1 MYLRLDALRG
11 VAACSVL
18 LYHSKFTVWDE
29 PTALMRNAYLAVDL
43 FFVISGFVMQHA
55 YGARIRQGM
64 PLSDYMVLRLGRI
77 YPLHLFM
84 LLVWVPYIAFKTHLF
99 RQGFG
104 GSDPTID
111 SNAWTFLSNVLLIQA
126 WHLHDSLNWNYPS
139 WSISA
144 EWAVY
149 LLFFAWSSVRVLTAL
164 WWWPLLL
171 SALSYGLLAWIDPGT
186 LGFTYDH
193 GVLRCL
199 AAFSLGVGMHAIHA
213 RWGGRVRA
221 LPWCELGAMGATLA
235 CLSLA
240 DRSQWALHL
249 TPVAFAA
256 LVFIQADPRRGWV
269 GRVLDLTWLHQ
280 LGLWS
285 YAIYML
291 NGIVT
296 AVSTNVVAHL
306 FKVDTGHGLGWMAVL
321 FNGGMML
328 ACTALAKPC
337 YEWIELKGRDAAR
350 HWLAASRIDTRL
362 NQT

>member
-64 PLSDYMVLRLGRI
+64 PLFDYMVLRFGRI

-84 LLVWVPYIAFKTHLF
+84 LLVWVPYIAFKTYLF

-104 GSDPTID
+104 GSDPSID
-111 SNAWTFLSNVLLIQA
+111 SNAWTFLSNLLLIQA

-149 LLFFAWSSVRVLTAL
+149 LLFFAWSSVRMMTSR
-164 WWWPLLL
+164 WWAPLLL
-171 SALSYGLLAWIDPGT
+171 SATTYGLLAWIDPGT
-186 LGFTYDH
+186 LGFTFDH

-199 AAFSLGVGMHAIHA
+199 AAFSLGMGMHEIHA
-213 RWGGRVRA
+213 RWGGRVQA
-221 LPWCELGAMGATLA
+221 LAGWELAAVSATLI

-240 DRSQWALHL
+240 DHSPWALHL
-249 TPVAFAA
+249 TPLAFAA
-256 LVFIQADPRRGWV
+256 LVLVQADPRRGWV
-269 GRVLDLTWLHQ
+269 GRALDLPWLRQ

-296 AVSTNVVAHL
+296 AAASNVLAHV
-306 FKVDTGHGLGWMAVL
+306 FKVSVGQGLGWLAVL
-321 FNGGMML
+321 INAGML
-328 ACTALAKPC
+328 LVSIVLAKPC
-337 YEWIELKGRDAAR
+337 YEWIELKGRNAAR
-350 HWLAASRIDTRL
+350 NWLAASRVDTRL
-362 NQT
+362 NQA

>member
-11 VAACSVL
+11 VAACLVL

-64 PLSDYMVLRLGRI
+64 PLFDYMVLRLGRI

-84 LLVWVPYIAFKTHLF
+84 LLVWVPYIVFKTHLF
-99 RQGFG
+99 HQGFG
-104 GSDPTID
+104 GTAPSH
-111 SNAWTFLSNVLLIQA
+111 SNAWSFLSNVLLIQA
-126 WHLHDSLNWNYPS
+126 WNLHDSLNWNYPS

-149 LLFFAWSSVRVLTAL
+149 LLFFAWSSVRALSAL

-186 LGFTYDH
+186 LGFTFDH

-199 AAFSLGVGMHAIHA
+199 AAFSLGVGMHELHA

-221 LPWCELGAMGATLA
+221 LACWELVALGATLA
-235 CLSLA
+235 CLNLA
-240 DRSQWALHL
+240 DQSQWALHL
-249 TPVAFAA
+249 TPLAFAA
-256 LVFIQADPRRGWV
+256 LVLVQADPRRGWV
-269 GRVLDLTWLHQ
+269 GRVLDGAWLRQ

-296 AVSTNVVAHL
+296 AASVNVAAHL
-306 FKVDTGHGLGWMAVL
+306 LKVDTSHGLGGMAVL
-321 FNGGMML
+321 LNAGMML
-328 ACTALAKPC
+328 VCVALAKPC
-337 YEWIELKGRDAAR
+337 YEQIELRGRNASRA
-350 HWLAASRIDTRL
+350 WLAGWQADTRV
-362 NQT
+362 NQA

>member
-11 VAACSVL
+11 VAACLVL

-29 PTALMRNAYLAVDL
+29 PTALMRNAYLSVDL

-55 YGARIRQGM
+55 YGDRIRQGM
-64 PLSDYMVLRLGRI
+64 PLFDYMVLRLGRI

-99 RQGFG
+99 DQGFG
-104 GSDPTID
+104 GTDPSD
-111 SNAWTFLSNVLLIQA
+111 SNAWTFLSHLLLVQA
-126 WHLHDSLNWNYPS
+126 WHLHDSLSWNYPS

-149 LLFFAWSSVRVLTAL
+149 LLFFAWSSVRALSAL
-164 WWWPLLL
+164 WWWPLVL
-171 SALSYGLLAWIDPGT
+171 SALSYGLLAWIDPGM
-186 LGFTYDH
+186 LGFTFDH

-199 AAFSLGVGMHAIHA
+199 AAFSLGVGMHAVHA
-213 RWGGRVRA
+213 RWGGRMPA
-221 LPWCELGAMGATLA
+221 LACWEWGSVGATLA

-240 DRSQWALHL
+240 DQSQWALHL

-256 LVFIQADPRRGWV
+256 LVLVQADPRRGWV
-269 GRVLDLTWLHQ
+269 GRVLDLPWLHQ
-280 LGLWS
+280 VGLWS

-291 NGIVT
+291 NGLLT

-306 FKVDTGHGLGWMAVL
+306 LKVDTGHGLGWTAVL
-321 FNGGMML
+321 LNAGMML
-328 ACTALAKPC
+328 VCVALAKPC
-337 YEWIELKGRDAAR
+337 YERIEVRGRQAAR
-350 HWLAASRIDTRL
+350 DWLAATPRDTRM

>member
-64 PLSDYMVLRLGRI
+64 PLPDYMVLRLGRI

-99 RQGFG
+99 HQGFG
-104 GSDPTID
+104 GTDPSY

-149 LLFFAWSSVRVLTAL
+149 LLFFAWSSVRAL
-164 WWWPLLL
+164 SAFWWWPLLL

-186 LGFTYDH
+186 LGFTFDH

-199 AAFSLGVGMHAIHA
+199 AAFSLGVGMRELHA
-213 RWGGRVRA
+213 RWGGRMQA
-221 LPWCELGAMGATLA
+221 LAWWELVAVGATLA

-240 DRSQWALHL
+240 DRSPWALHL

-256 LVFIQADPRRGWV
+256 LVLVQADPRRGWV
-269 GRVLDLTWLHQ
+269 GRVLDLPWLHQ

-296 AVSTNVVAHL
+296 AVSTNVAAHL
-306 FKVDTGHGLGWMAVL
+306 LKLDTGHGLGWMAVL
-321 FNGGMML
+321 LNGGMML
-328 ACTALAKPC
+328 VCMALAKPC
-337 YEWIELKGRDAAR
+337 YEWIEVRGRNAAR
-350 HWLAASRIDTRL
+350 NWLAASRADTRL